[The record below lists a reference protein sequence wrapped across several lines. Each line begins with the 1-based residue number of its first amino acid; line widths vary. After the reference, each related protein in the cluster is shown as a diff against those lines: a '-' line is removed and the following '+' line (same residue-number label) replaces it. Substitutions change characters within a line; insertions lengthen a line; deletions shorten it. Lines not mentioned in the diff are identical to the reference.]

1 MIDARRIKSVLRD
14 RLWVA
19 ICRPEARFA
28 MLIVVVGTLLLA
40 VGLAR
45 VCRRLDEKRLQRDA
59 HLLAAL
65 IKERFDSHRD
75 GLVSLGK
82 TMEARADLQWIGF
95 SNQVEMLYPALN
107 YPAFTEFSYAPRVFD
122 QHRSAFESRSIEAAG
137 RLIPLRFPD
146 SRSNEW
152 ISFPILFHQF
162 THPHWAPVDEAFT
175 LWGLDLNQDDR
186 ERDWMRWAW
195 GAGRPATTAAGPSVW
210 GPGGSGR
217 IRLYLPVFDPD
228 QQDWTSRS
236 NATFMGSPRS
246 IQDPGFRRE
255 AVRAEVNLVRLR
267 GLLCATI
274 DVPRLVARAFPS
286 NALPLALAIDD
297 GAAGTNIHRMF
308 GGIPAGSYL
317 QTEFVEHYFG
327 RDWRFQF
334 ATTPLWESS
343 SLRYWPLVALVALLV
358 GGLLSVAAAAI
369 VGMGVEGRAR
379 DREARQNSEAQQ
391 RELERARDDLRTAV
405 EARQQLNRNLHDSV
419 LQRLYAVILQT
430 REVRDTVAHGW
441 VPAVSRVE
449 RQISELDSVMNDI
462 RGFLSGGGSNGIS
475 GADLGLA
482 LRGVSATFS
491 RQGGVAVEVE
501 ASAEAL
507 DAVPPECGEHFLQIV
522 REGVSNAWRHGK
534 ARRVT
539 VALRI
544 EEGRVVLRLEDDG
557 RGFDPESTSHR
568 GQGLRNLRERAALC
582 GGAME
587 VESRAGGPTRL
598 TFRLPNSG
606 TSAPAQSIS

>member
-19 ICRPEARFA
+19 ICRPEARFV

-45 VCRRLDEKRLQRDA
+45 VCRRLDERRLQRDA
-59 HLLAAL
+59 RLLAAL

-82 TMEARADLQWIGF
+82 SLESKADLHWIGF

-122 QHRSAFESRSIEAAG
+122 QHRSAFESRAMAMAG
-137 RLIPLRFPD
+137 RPIPIRFPD
-146 SRSNEW
+146 GRSNEW
-152 ISFPILFHQF
+152 ISFPIFFHQF
-162 THPHWAPVDEAFT
+162 THPHWALVDDIFT

-186 ERDWMRWAW
+186 EREWMRWAW

-210 GPGGSGR
+210 GPGDSGR

-236 NATFMGSPRS
+236 NATFMGSPRL

-297 GAAGTNIHRMF
+297 APAGTNIHRMF
-308 GGIPAGSYL
+308 GAVPAGSYL

-334 ATTPLWESS
+334 ATTRLWEAS
-343 SLRYWPLVALVALLV
+343 SLRYWPLVELGV

-391 RELERARDDLRTAV
+391 HELERARDDLRTAV

-441 VPAVSRVE
+441 VPAVGRVD

-462 RGFLSGGGSNGIS
+462 RGFLSGGGVHGIS

-491 RQGGVAVEVE
+491 RQGGVVVEVV
-501 ASAEAL
+501 ASTEAL
-507 DAVPPECGEHFLQIV
+507 NAVPPECGEHFLQIV

-534 ARRVT
+534 ARRVS
-539 VALRI
+539 VVLGI
-544 EEGRVVLRLEDDG
+544 EEERVILRLEDNG
-557 RGFDPESTSHR
+557 RGFNPESTSHR

-582 GGAME
+582 GGVME

-598 TFRLPNSG
+598 TFRLPKSG
-606 TSAPAQSIS
+606 TSAPPPSIS